1 MALPLSACR
10 DFARSVH
17 CSLRQAGIT
26 CCDSSRT
33 TTTPGRR
40 YKSVLT
46 KILVEWRDMFT
57 PPHPFDPPHL
67 EQQYLADHCQRF
79 AGQRR
84 AMIFL
89 GALSWVGFLIWDWI
103 HAQHHAQIL
112 DALPALVGL
121 RVGGF
126 MMLMAAG
133 LVALRPWF
141 EQNERQATLLLT
153 SGNLLLALDAYVMML
168 LVPLDHAFRFYY
180 FGLVISM
187 VFGFG
192 MLRLRAVTILR
203 MMVVYCVAGMLML
216 RFQVAWDAPAD
227 TTHAMVSVWKLSNIL
242 ICIGIMGA
250 AFGIQLERAQ
260 RAGFLRESELA
271 RSNQAITAQSR
282 EVEFFN
288 ASIRRAGE
296 VAEER
301 SRALMALK
309 DQMREDAE
317 QRNQEKSQ
325 FLANAVHDLKQ
336 PLQAVGHALEPA
348 HHHLL
353 AGDTTQ
359 AQAMIALA
367 QLATERMRGL
377 LNDILEISR
386 LESGYVRAELDH
398 VNLLDLVRDALA
410 QLADE
415 GRRQQVRLAMVAP
428 ELDQIVV
435 YSDRHFLTR
444 ILLNLVG
451 NGIKY
456 RDPSRVDAWVR
467 VTIQLRAS
475 AVALIVEDNGVGID
489 PRHLERGQ
497 IFRPFYQAGPHRGRG
512 ESGVGLGLSI
522 VSAMLALMPD
532 HAIHPRSTVG
542 QGTTMHLDLPYGDE
556 AALIPA
562 PHDLPEAGAGSLRG
576 LYVLLVEDDDLVRRS
591 TAALLSTHGVLHEAA
606 ASVEELAALLPK
618 LERVPDLV
626 LTDLQWPEPW
636 NVQTLMGLVNHH
648 FGPVPCV
655 VMTGDK
661 VAVDQLTTLRVS
673 AMLLKPVSTSALL
686 GAIAQAA
693 GATGPRVA
701 PEPGSRGATPR

>member
-1 MALPLSACR
+1 
-10 DFARSVH
+10 
-17 CSLRQAGIT
+17 
-26 CCDSSRT
+26 
-33 TTTPGRR
+33 
-40 YKSVLT
+40 
-46 KILVEWRDMFT
+46 MFT
-57 PPHPFDPPHL
+57 PPRPFEPVSL

-89 GALSWVGFLIWDWI
+89 GALSWVGFLVWDWI

-112 DALPALVGL
+112 EMLPVLVGL
-121 RVGGF
+121 RLGGF
-126 MMLMAAG
+126 VMLMA
-133 LVALRPWF
+133 LWLLALRPWF
-141 EQNERQATLLLT
+141 EQNERQATLLLAA
-153 SGNLLLALDAYVMML
+153 GNLLLALIAYLMML

-192 MLRLRAVTILR
+192 MLRLRAVTIIP
-203 MMVVYCVAGMLML
+203 MMLIYCVVGVLML
-216 RFQVAWDAPAD
+216 RLQVAWSAPAD
-227 TTHAMVSVWKLSNIL
+227 PATAMVSVWKLGNIL
-242 ICIGIMGA
+242 ICIGVMGA

-260 RAGFLRESELA
+260 RAGYLRESELA

-288 ASIRRAGE
+288 ASIRRSSE
-296 VAEER
+296 MAEER
-301 SRALMALK
+301 SRALIALK
-309 DQMREDAE
+309 DQMREEAE
-317 QRNQEKSQ
+317 RRNQEKSQ

-336 PLQAVGHALEPA
+336 PLQAIGHVLEPA
-348 HHHLL
+348 HRHLL
-353 AGDTTQ
+353 KGDAEQ
-359 AQAMIALA
+359 AQAMISLA
-367 QLATERMRGL
+367 QLATDRMRGL

-398 VNLLDLVRDALA
+398 VELLSLVRDALA

-415 GRRQQVRLAMVAP
+415 ARRHQVRLALVAP
-428 ELDQIVV
+428 ALDKIAV
-435 YSDRHFLTR
+435 YSDRHFLNR

-456 RDPSRVDAWVR
+456 RDPNRADAWVR
-467 VTIQLRAS
+467 VSIQLQAA
-475 AVALIVEDNGVGID
+475 AVAVVVEDNGLGIE

-497 IFRPFYQAGPHRGRG
+497 IFRPFYQAGPHRGRE

-532 HAIHPRSTVG
+532 HAIHPKSSLG
-542 QGTTMHLDLPYGDE
+542 LGTSMQLDLPYGDQVALMPAPQE
-556 AALIPA
+556 LPETSAAL
-562 PHDLPEAGAGSLRG
+562 LRG

-591 TAALLSTHGVLHEAA
+591 TTALLTTHGVLHEAA
-606 ASVEELAALLPK
+606 ASVQALSALLPK
-618 LERVPDLV
+618 LERVPDVV

-636 NVQTLMGLVNHH
+636 SVQTLMALVNRH

-655 VMTGDK
+655 VMTGDP
-661 VAVDQLTTLRVS
+661 ATADLSGPLPVS
-673 AMLLKPVSTSALL
+673 AMLVKPVSTSVLL

-693 GATGPRVA
+693 GAAGPRVA
-701 PEPGSRGATPR
+701 PEPGSPDARPQ